1 MALQRAQRGGQ
12 HKADKAAQGR
22 GHQQPRIRG
31 KLRGGCQ
38 RLRNG
43 PAAHI
48 RRQHKARGQR
58 RVKRQRAAALP
69 GHARQGRNGHAV
81 YTCHGKAQRAHGGKP
96 VAKSRGHA
104 QLAAQGLIH
113 RAQRCE
119 QQKNRYGRVHFFT
132 GAQASASQ
140 AFSSGVRKA
149 SSSALTMA
157 W

>member
-69 GHARQGRNGHAV
+69 GHARQG
-81 YTCHGKAQRAHGGKP
+81 
-96 VAKSRGHA
+96 
-104 QLAAQGLIH
+104 
-113 RAQRCE
+113 
-119 QQKNRYGRVHFFT
+119 
-132 GAQASASQ
+132 
-140 AFSSGVRKA
+140 
-149 SSSALTMA
+149 
-157 W
+157 